1 MNDARGAGPRTTD
14 GGLPAQGSPPLAL
27 PLLLAATGPQDVG
40 ADLLAGGGV
49 PLRLRGRAPRAPRPE
64 LLDDRLVH
72 GPGGPRVE
80 PRQLPC
86 DPAGPVPDDHPA
98 HGADGDRSHRHLHAP
113 RVPVRLL
120 HGQDRR
126 APPAD
131 RAPRRDRAAA
141 LGQLPGARLLVA
153 PDPQP
158 GRGAQLLPE
167 PPQPARP
174 EHRLHELGHVARVHV
189 HLVPVHGASGVRGSR
204 AGSVLPPRGVRRSR
218 RPRLHDASPRDPAA
232 RGARARRGV
241 DLHVLA
247 HARRLHRAVARRRAG
262 VVAHRDCRVREPGSR
277 EQRALRGRLR
287 DGAARDHG
295 GVPRAD
301 EATRGVREHLMETRT
316 TKAGLWVS
324 ASLIFLFL
332 WIPLAIMALYA
343 FNSSNIQ
350 SWPIPG
356 FTTKWFHEAWN
367 DEELR
372 NALWLSLRAG
382 LLATA
387 VALVLGSLAAFGLA
401 RAKFF
406 GRDSI
411 SFLFILPIALPGIIT
426 GLALN
431 SFFVIWGVDFSLWTI
446 VIGHATFCVVIVYNN
461 VIARLRRTSGS
472 FFEASAD
479 LGATG
484 FQTFRYVTLPVIG
497 TALVAG
503 GLLAFALSWDE
514 IVVTYFTA
522 GAQNTLPLL
531 LYGFIRQGQNLP
543 IVNAIALVV
552 IVVSVIPVL
561 IAQRLTS
568 DPGAGRG

>member
-1 MNDARGAGPRTTD
+1 
-14 GGLPAQGSPPLAL
+14 
-27 PLLLAATGPQDVG
+27 
-40 ADLLAGGGV
+40 
-49 PLRLRGRAPRAPRPE
+49 
-64 LLDDRLVH
+64 
-72 GPGGPRVE
+72 
-80 PRQLPC
+80 
-86 DPAGPVPDDHPA
+86 
-98 HGADGDRSHRHLHAP
+98 
-113 RVPVRLL
+113 
-120 HGQDRR
+120 
-126 APPAD
+126 
-131 RAPRRDRAAA
+131 
-141 LGQLPGARLLVA
+141 
-153 PDPQP
+153 
-158 GRGAQLLPE
+158 
-167 PPQPARP
+167 
-174 EHRLHELGHVARVHV
+174 
-189 HLVPVHGASGVRGSR
+189 
-204 AGSVLPPRGVRRSR
+204 
-218 RPRLHDASPRDPAA
+218 
-232 RGARARRGV
+232 
-241 DLHVLA
+241 
-247 HARRLHRAVARRRAG
+247 
-262 VVAHRDCRVREPGSR
+262 
-277 EQRALRGRLR
+277 
-287 DGAARDHG
+287 
-295 GVPRAD
+295 
-301 EATRGVREHLMETRT
+301 METRAT
-316 TKAGLWVS
+316 RIGLWIW
-324 ASLIFLFL
+324 AILIFLFL
-332 WIPLAIMALYA
+332 WIPLGIMGVYA

-350 SWPIPG
+350 SWPIAG
-356 FTTKWFHEAWN
+356 FSTKWFSQAW
-367 DEELR
+367 DDPEVR
-372 NALWLSLRAG
+372 DALWLSLRAG

-401 RAKFF
+401 RARFF

-431 SFFVIWGVDFSLWTI
+431 SFFVIGGISFSLWTI

-552 IVVSVIPVL
+552 IVVSLIPVL